1 LTNALPERTNINV
14 LVDINGTPLPIV
26 LGEFEDC
33 GMNEVSQ
40 TGEGIKHRL
49 LRPLGTLHPMP
60 GNVLLHNYD
69 HHPAVWR
76 LCGGVIRI
84 NMILS
89 QYQLSKET
97 TNPSSLSLSE
107 PGFCALLPSRENFA
121 SRSSGLGLPF
131 RTLLETDLC
140 IIRNGRRGTYY
151 PDPFIHRLA
160 SLGALIGGLLS
171 RSLSRTKKKTLTW
184 VPVRAYTPEQLGLT
198 PPPRCPLVKCVPPA
212 KCCTSNGEPCS
223 D

>member
-1 LTNALPERTNINV
+1 MTNALPERTNINV
-14 LVDINGTPLPIV
+14 LVDINGTSLPIV

-33 GMNEVSQ
+33 GMNEDEVSQ
-40 TGEGIKHRL
+40 IGEGIKHGL

-97 TNPSSLSLSE
+97 TNPPPLSIDNE
-107 PGFCALLPSRENFA
+107 PVLCVTPFSRNFCESILRTGTSVSNPPRNQSFA
-121 SRSSGLGLPF
+121 SSETADKGLLRHI
-131 RTLLETDLC
+131 RT
-140 IIRNGRRGTYY
+140 
-151 PDPFIHRLA
+151 PFIHCLA

-171 RSLSRTKKKTLTW
+171 RSLSRTKKKT
-184 VPVRAYTPEQLGLT
+184 
-198 PPPRCPLVKCVPPA
+198 
-212 KCCTSNGEPCS
+212 
-223 D
+223 